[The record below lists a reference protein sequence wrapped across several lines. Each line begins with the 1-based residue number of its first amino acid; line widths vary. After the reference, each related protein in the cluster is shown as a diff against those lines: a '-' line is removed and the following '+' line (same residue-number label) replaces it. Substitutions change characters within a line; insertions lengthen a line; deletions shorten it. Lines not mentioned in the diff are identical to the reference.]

1 MCSYLEALKKH
12 NACESCFAYKVGYVN
27 SSDFWW
33 NLCFLFCLYSILI
46 YWKYLFHYLWT
57 CYSYLFSGY
66 SKISEYVFWNLPM
79 LEAKVKG
86 NKRSS
91 DSFVCQPVCSWL
103 HCYGNYFLWF
113 CHHFPMLKCLYT
125 VSSNDIRKLFLVVSE
140 RRMRDN
146 SNKLNEVASRW
157 KRKAMDNQIK
167 LKISPN
173 TLRVIEY

>member
-1 MCSYLEALKKH
+1 M
-12 NACESCFAYKVGYVN
+12 ESLLFILFV
-27 SSDFWW
+27 
-33 NLCFLFCLYSILI
+33 FCLFIENI
-46 YWKYLFHYLWT
+46 YFIIYLWT

-86 NKRSS
+86 NKRRSA
-91 DSFVCQPVCSWL
+91 SFVCQPVCSLL

-113 CHHFPMLKCLYT
+113 CHNFPMLKCLYA
-125 VSSNDIRKLFLVVSE
+125 VSSNDTRKLFLVVPE

-146 SNKLNEVASRW
+146 SNKLNELASRW
-157 KRKAMDNQIK
+157 KRKAMENQIK
-167 LKISPN
+167 LKKSPN